1 MSEENQND
9 QTPSEGQQ
17 PLYELIGGEPVIRR
31 LVDRFY
37 EVMDTEPKAVEIRRM
52 HQADLGSAN
61 EKLFMFLSGWM
72 GGPQLYVEK
81 YGHPRLRARHLPFP
95 IGEAERNQWV
105 YCMVRA
111 MHDIG
116 LEEQII
122 LRLAK
127 SFWEVANM
135 MRNKPG

>member
-1 MSEENQND
+1 M
-9 QTPSEGQQ
+9 
-17 PLYELIGGEPVIRR
+17 YELIGGEPVIRR